1 MGLLDDLR
9 ADRRVAGTAPHTG
22 PDKQVPALLLIPDIS
37 GFTRFIEESGS
48 PQAPFLVADLLEILI
63 EANTLD
69 LQVNEIQGDAVLF
82 YRLGPPPP
90 VAELVRQCRRI
101 YLDFQNYLRLVARD
115 TGSELAA
122 ALHELALTLKIVVHY
137 GRVSV
142 ARIREYTKLMGRDVI
157 VVHRLLKNNVTGSE
171 YVLLSAGY
179 VATQPPTALA
189 QAFSWTRLL
198 PGATYYEYL
207 GETPYHYASLS
218 PLRLLLSTPEID
230 DDVPPGRGCAL
241 KVRRALRIPAP
252 YALRIITN
260 FRLRPRWM
268 EGATAVHYDVTK
280 VGRLGTSYK
289 VDVFGG
295 QIDFQAVQQFEDED
309 GRLEYVEKIS
319 HFRLFPNTL
328 LFYSIEAVTAHACLV
343 TMELRYGHIASAS
356 RVVRFGQLR
365 RLHRFLGRSI
375 RGLAQLL
382 GEVRE
387 VTGEGDR

>member
-9 ADRRVAGTAPHTG
+9 ADRRAAGELPRSGA
-22 PDKQVPALLLIPDIS
+22 DKQQPALLLIPDIS

-48 PQAPFLVADLLEILI
+48 VQAPFLVADLLEILI
-63 EANTLD
+63 EANTLN

-101 YLDFQNYLRLVARD
+101 YLDFQNYLRIVARD

-157 VVHRLLKNNVTGSE
+157 VVHRLLKNNITGSE
-171 YVLLSAGY
+171 YILLSEGY
-179 VATQPPTALA
+179 LATQDPAALR

-218 PLRLLLSTPEID
+218 PLRLLLNSPEID
-230 DDVPPGRGCAL
+230 DDVP
-241 KVRRALRIPAP
+241 
-252 YALRIITN
+252 
-260 FRLRPRWM
+260 
-268 EGATAVHYDVTK
+268 
-280 VGRLGTSYK
+280 
-289 VDVFGG
+289 
-295 QIDFQAVQQFEDED
+295 
-309 GRLEYVEKIS
+309 
-319 HFRLFPNTL
+319 
-328 LFYSIEAVTAHACLV
+328 
-343 TMELRYGHIASAS
+343 
-356 RVVRFGQLR
+356 
-365 RLHRFLGRSI
+365 LGR
-375 RGLAQLL
+375 AAP
-382 GEVRE
+382 
-387 VTGEGDR
+387 

>member
-9 ADRRVAGTAPHTG
+9 ADRRIAGAALHPG
-22 PDKQVPALLLIPDIS
+22 ADGQVPALLLIPDIS

-48 PQAPFLVADLLEILI
+48 PQAPFFVADLLEILI
-63 EANTLD
+63 EANTLG

-90 VAELVRQCRRI
+90 VADLVRQCRRI

-115 TGSELAA
+115 TGSELAT
-122 ALHELALTLKIVVHY
+122 ALHELALTLKIIVHY

-171 YVLLSAGY
+171 YVLLSEGY
-179 VATQPPTALA
+179 LATQTPAALA
-189 QAFSWTRLL
+189 QAFAWTRLL

-218 PLRLLLSTPEID
+218 PLRLLLSRPEID
-230 DDVPPGRGCAL
+230 EDVPLGRGCTL
-241 KVRRALRIPAP
+241 KVRRAVHLPAAYVVRI
-252 YALRIITN
+252 LTN

-280 VGRLGTSYK
+280 AGRLGTSYK
-289 VDVFGG
+289 VDVFSG
-295 QIDFQAVQQFEDED
+295 QIDFQAVQLFEDED

-319 HFRLFPNTL
+319 HFRLFPNAL
-328 LFYSIEAVTAHACLV
+328 LFYGIEAVTAGACLV
-343 TMELRYGHIASAS
+343 TLELRYGHIASPS
-356 RVVRFGQLR
+356 RLVRFGQLR
-365 RLHRFLGRSI
+365 RLHRFLGRSLHN
-375 RGLAQLL
+375 LAELV
-382 GEVRE
+382 EKR
-387 VTGEGDR
+387 